1 MAIDT
6 CFLKHPGSP
15 NFISGASVS
24 NLNPMSERRRDS
36 RRFIVLVL
44 LGIGL
49 HLQTFASPK
58 LSPQLGDKC
67 RQKVARLACG
77 RPSQLYKEQSDDF
90 LATEGERIYSDA
102 DTSMEEDSGYAFDDE
117 IFNDDDKPEDIG
129 PVHYYG
135 VTDAGE
141 QLDAPKTHQMQTHG
155 TSIWLHPPVLQSVM
169 PFQNLNLNPNRS
181 MSKTIL

>member
-1 MAIDT
+1 
-6 CFLKHPGSP
+6 
-15 NFISGASVS
+15 
-24 NLNPMSERRRDS
+24 MSERRRDS

-49 HLQTFASPK
+49 HLQTFVSPT

-67 RQKVARLACG
+67 RQKVARLATSG
-77 RPSQLYKEQSDDF
+77 KTSQLYKEQSEDF

-102 DTSMEEDSGYAFDDE
+102 DTSEEDSGYAFDDE

-135 VTDAGE
+135 ATDAG
-141 QLDAPKTHQMQTHG
+141 
-155 TSIWLHPPVLQSVM
+155 I
-169 PFQNLNLNPNRS
+169 
-181 MSKTIL
+181 